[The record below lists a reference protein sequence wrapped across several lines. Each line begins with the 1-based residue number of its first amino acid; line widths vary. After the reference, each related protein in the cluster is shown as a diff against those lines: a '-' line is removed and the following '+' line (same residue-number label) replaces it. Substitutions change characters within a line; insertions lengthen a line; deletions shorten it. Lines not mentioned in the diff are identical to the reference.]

1 LRHTAPQILGVR
13 SGVDSGVGIRGP
25 RIRGSGRGSEFG
37 VLEFGGPGRGSR
49 IRGSRIRGSRIRG
62 SRIRGSDSGVPDSGV
77 PDSGVGFGGRIRGS
91 KKCQKSEKSDIPG
104 IRQKTCCGR
113 RFPGGT
119 PKSDF
124 FDFFWVFWEEG
135 QNLIPGPKSSVKK
148 TLFFQNT
155 LFDFFGHFFFGRFK
169 FWVFFGFFL
178 KS

>member
-1 LRHTAPQILGVR
+1 MVTRRRIFLRHTAPQILGVR

-62 SRIRGSDSGVPDSGV
+62 S
-77 PDSGVGFGGRIRGS
+77 DSGVGFGGS

-169 FWVFFGFFL
+169 FWVFFGVFL